1 MALFNFFGAASG
13 LDTGSI
19 INALLEQQRQA
30 RIDPLEKKILSLS
43 DTKTAL
49 GGLSEK
55 LSALKDA
62 AANFRTISGGA
73 VAKQVSVSDETVL
86 TATASNAAYNTSA
99 TVNVLQ
105 TASNGTLSFNNS
117 LASTSTAINSGASA
131 GTVDFT
137 IGTGGSAESFSVAV
151 DGTTTAQQFV
161 EAFNSSTDKAIATT
175 VNVGTSSSPQYKI
188 VISST
193 NEGTAEGQLSAT
205 DNASLFSGQTLD
217 QATDAQFTISG
228 ISGTITRSTNTVS
241 DVISG
246 VTLNLSKPGSSTITV
261 ASDTETTAAGVE
273 ELVDAYNDLLN
284 FIKEKDAVTF
294 QIEKGNQVA
303 VFGALAKSSLD
314 ESSLSAIKSA
324 FSASSVAGSSVATL
338 ADLGITT
345 QKDGTLKFNKDTFT
359 SALASNP
366 NAVSAITANLGEQLA
381 KTGGTIDQFTQFNG
395 LIDLAEKSTDS
406 EISSINSKIINI
418 EKLLAKQEESL
429 IGQFSRLE
437 SQISK
442 MQAQGSYLESII
454 SSLG

>member
-30 RIDPLEKKILSLS
+30 RIDPLDQKILSLS
-43 DTKTAL
+43 DTKSAL

-62 AANFRTISGGA
+62 AAKFRTVSGGA

-86 TATASNAAYNTSA
+86 SATASNAAYNTSA
-99 TVNVLQ
+99 TINVIQ

-117 LASTSTAINSGASA
+117 LSSTSSAINSGASA
-131 GTVDFT
+131 STVDFT
-137 IGTGGSAESFSVAV
+137 IGSGSTAESFSIAV

-161 EAFNSSTDKAIATT
+161 DAFNASSDQAVAST
-175 VNVGTSSSPQYKI
+175 VNVGSASSPQYKI

-193 NEGTAEGQLSAT
+193 NEGTSKGQLSAT
-205 DNASLFSGQTLD
+205 DNAGLFSGQTLD

-228 ISGTITRSTNTVS
+228 ISGTITRSTNSIS

-246 VTLNLSKPGSSTITV
+246 VTLNLAKTGSSTITV
-261 ASDTETTAAGVE
+261 SSDSETTAAGVE
-273 ELVDAYNDLLN
+273 ELVDAYNDLVN
-284 FIKEKDAVTF
+284 YIKEKDAVTF
-294 QIEKGNQVA
+294 TVDKGNQVA

-324 FSASSVAGSSVATL
+324 FSASSITGSNVATL

-359 SALASNP
+359 SALSSDP
-366 NAVSAITANLGEQLA
+366 SAVSTITSNLGEQLA

-395 LIDLAEKSTDS
+395 LIDIAEKATTS
-406 EISSINSKIINI
+406 EIDSINSKIINI
-418 EKLLAKQEESL
+418 EKNLAKQEESL

-442 MQAQGSYLESII
+442 MQAQGSYLESIL
-454 SSLG
+454 SSLK

>member
-30 RIDPLEKKILSLS
+30 RIDPLDQKILSLS
-43 DTKTAL
+43 DTKSAL

-62 AANFRTISGGA
+62 AANFRTVSGGA

-86 TATASNAAYNTSA
+86 SATASNAAYNTSA
-99 TVNVLQ
+99 TINVIQ

-117 LASTSTAINSGASA
+117 LSSTSSAINSGASA
-131 GTVDFT
+131 STVDFT
-137 IGTGGSAESFSVAV
+137 IGSGSTAESFSIAV

-161 EAFNSSTDKAIATT
+161 DAFNASSDQAVAST
-175 VNVGTSSSPQYKI
+175 VNVGSASSPQYKI

-193 NEGTAEGQLSAT
+193 NEGTSKGQLSAT
-205 DNASLFSGQTLD
+205 DNAGLFSGQTLD

-228 ISGTITRSTNTVS
+228 ISGTITRSTNSIS

-246 VTLNLSKPGSSTITV
+246 VTLNLAKTGSSTITV
-261 ASDTETTAAGVE
+261 SSDSETTAAGVE
-273 ELVDAYNDLLN
+273 ELVDAYNDLVN
-284 FIKEKDAVTF
+284 YIKEKDAVTF
-294 QIEKGNQVA
+294 TVDKGNQVA

-324 FSASSVAGSSVATL
+324 FSASSITGSNVATL

-359 SALASNP
+359 SALSSDP
-366 NAVSAITANLGEQLA
+366 SAVSTITSNLGEQLA

-395 LIDLAEKSTDS
+395 LIDIAEKATTS
-406 EISSINSKIINI
+406 EIDSINSKIINI
-418 EKLLAKQEESL
+418 EKNLAKQEESL

-442 MQAQGSYLESII
+442 MQAQGSYLESIL
-454 SSLG
+454 SSLK